1 MRTLEEKATPQSASL
16 TLIVDKPLV
25 CQRICPTACLRTA
38 LALRRRGV
46 PWLCTALRSV
56 CSPLQP
62 FGPPTASGRGG
73 NAFFPQTQAFALQKM
88 PEMTYTPSFLI
99 RASFFRYFVNTLSQA
114 SLTAFLNSQWSLRC
128 AHKFACGSPLLI
140 GLKGSLLDS
149 ATTAGS
155 CPAKSLLFP
164 EGKRGARRP
173 PPVAETGRSRRS
185 PEGVEGRG
193 QREAL
198 RSPGIPGQ
206 RSAGR
211 YEDPSETGNI
221 ASALCARSEATMLNC
236 GTVAR
241 RKPRRRDRQ
250 IQSLIY
256 FRAKVRQFPLA
267 FPQKIW

>member
-1 MRTLEEKATPQSASL
+1 MCKPCPRRRTRGRRNARPGTDKPSVERRFRAPFLQTPQSASADS
-16 TLIVDKPLV
+16 IPQFAMVAP
-25 CQRICPTACLRTA
+25 
-38 LALRRRGV
+38 
-46 PWLCTALRSV
+46 LRSQV
-56 CSPLQP
+56 RLRLSL
-62 FGPPTASGRGG
+62 AHW
-73 NAFFPQTQAFALQKM
+73 AYFAL
-88 PEMTYTPSFLI
+88 L
-99 RASFFRYFVNTLSQA
+99 RAQRARFV
-114 SLTAFLNSQWSLRC
+114 R
-128 AHKFACGSPLLI
+128 PL

-173 PPVAETGRSRRS
+173 PPVAETGRSK
-185 PEGVEGRG
+185 
-193 QREAL
+193 
-198 RSPGIPGQ
+198 
-206 RSAGR
+206 
-211 YEDPSETGNI
+211 PSETGNI

>member
-1 MRTLEEKATPQSASL
+1 MPNSRESARGTVPRATLEEKATPQS
-16 TLIVDKPLV
+16 
-25 CQRICPTACLRTA
+25 
-38 LALRRRGV
+38 
-46 PWLCTALRSV
+46 
-56 CSPLQP
+56 
-62 FGPPTASGRGG
+62 
-73 NAFFPQTQAFALQKM
+73 
-88 PEMTYTPSFLI
+88 
-99 RASFFRYFVNTLSQA
+99 A

-173 PPVAETGRSRRS
+173 PPVAETGRSK
-185 PEGVEGRG
+185 
-193 QREAL
+193 
-198 RSPGIPGQ
+198 
-206 RSAGR
+206 
-211 YEDPSETGNI
+211 PSETGNI

-256 FRAKVRQFPLA
+256 FQAKVRQFPLA